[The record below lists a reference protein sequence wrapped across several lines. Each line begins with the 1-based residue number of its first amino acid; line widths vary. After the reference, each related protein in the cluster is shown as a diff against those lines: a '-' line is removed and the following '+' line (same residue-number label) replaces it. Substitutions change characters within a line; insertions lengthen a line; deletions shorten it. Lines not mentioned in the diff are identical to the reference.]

1 MYQNYP
7 KTMPMSQVTEFQ
19 SKVYIRWGRRG
30 GGTSKIRKHIGK
42 SANHGLNKQKPRLH
56 LSDFTHNQ
64 ILPMKKH

>member
-30 GGTSKIRKHIGK
+30 GGDKQDKKAHWKKCK
-42 SANHGLNKQKPRLH
+42 SWIKQTEAQASLVR
-56 LSDFTHNQ
+56 FYT
-64 ILPMKKH
+64 